1 MNTRKSKLNLNEQLT
16 PLTKTNICPL
26 CNRELDDDYDEHHLI
41 PKTFKGKDTVCLHR
55 VCHDKIHST
64 FTERELLKEYFTI
77 EKILTNTDIQTFV
90 EWIKKKPIDFFIGTK
105 DHNIR
110 KGKRRR

>member
-1 MNTRKSKLNLNEQLT
+1 MKSQNLKVELNEPST
-16 PLTKTNICPL
+16 PLTQNNICPL
-26 CNRELDDDYDEHHLI
+26 CLRELDDDYDEHHLV
-41 PKTFKGKDTVCLHR
+41 PKTFKGKELVKLHKI
-55 VCHDKIHST
+55 CHRKIHSV

-105 DHNIR
+105 DHAIR